1 MKVIKSIIKK
11 THIFAAMLLV
21 FITVL
26 MVAPL
31 GFGWFFDGASSDAE
45 VSGAII
51 GSYFESGDGL
61 TEETAYE
68 IARPVQMYYFAWLQ
82 NLGFFNREDENGN
95 IQQVYF
101 KLSDKFDPTNKTISL
116 KKNEG
121 KSDDY
126 EYKIPAIGT
135 VQYPFVGKLNG
146 NGITLTN
153 VTVDNKLTEL
163 TDVPLEAETN
173 DYIIKSGLQVI
184 GLFGVVGS
192 VGNELEGKYD
202 TQINSISNMHLD
214 NVEIKTTTP
223 QDSASLIGI
232 VAGYVNGTI
241 TGVTVNNSKITIA
254 SGITKLSDNKYENTS
269 NYSIVGYCE
278 NEYIDKTDIEVKEMA
293 DPKFSY
299 TAFNAVNAGDEWGG
313 SINMLDMFTRVQKI
327 MSTASDYR
335 KTVTVDGTQ
344 YRTYFDANNPLGGSY
359 TFRSSVNNNGTTYYN
374 TSYTYLYGKTF
385 TTSNVIVFK
394 NSDGQYMT
402 INQSDEFSTTTSYSD
417 AAKWLYTVVNE
428 DDKTYYLSCSL
439 NNKTYYLI
447 NNNGSL
453 GLTTTAADRT
463 IWVYD
468 SGNNELYSPQNV
480 YLGITNTE
488 WNLSVANANLE
499 VRFIPNGY
507 ITINDGTN
515 YLYAAYNSTTT
526 GTISNSTTN
535 NATVRWYPEEAQNG
549 NYYYQN
555 VVRGGTTYK
564 YYLYVNGTTLSLST
578 NNKTSFEYDGYKL
591 YYNNG
596 NYRYFIT
603 YNGSWGLRRLNV
615 STYTLQDYQNI
626 LINGTTLVNVNNNSQ
641 FDIIESDRTG
651 EYYIKSHN
659 NATYLY
665 AERTISRYYGNDSS
679 LAISATQYD
688 NYSDTSGSG
697 YYSISTYRDSHFK
710 IDANGNYYAT
720 VNGTR
725 MYISG
730 ASAVSTTAP
739 TSTITIIGSTK
750 ITDGTNYLRLNRQNN
765 GPTSITNATNST
777 NTGTTWYLIAY
788 NDGYRLSTVNT
799 NTYYLTFNETALGYT
814 TTPGSATTFYYEDG
828 YIYTIR
834 NNNRYYINYG
844 TDWNCN
850 RINIADNLY
859 YAINCG
865 SNYLTNSNTSL
876 SNTTD
881 INNASAWYQEYNNN
895 QIKIYTLIDSTKYY
909 LTNSA
914 IQNNILGNN
923 ISSTLSLTANV
934 NDSSVFYN
942 DGYKHYI
949 ITPIYVDYKT
959 SWKLYTT
966 ENKDIFYQTTLRNYN
981 NNNGLVDTYF
991 PLNAQSS
998 NPFSTNTKNTGYV
1011 ISGSNFASKP
1021 GDIRVSKYSMS
1032 DISVALGGSKTYTAS
1047 KLEIVTRTANT
1058 NGYARVKDDYNA
1070 SNDIKNNYDYNTTLR
1085 NYSEYSYDSTQLNF
1099 QSYKDARNSLNSL
1112 FSGENNKGASDIY
1125 GLHFMDASIDV
1136 ANYIVAP
1143 KALINGKTYTDYQM
1157 PNDAIDFTLKEQGFI
1172 TFFAGSYFPGNNSFF
1187 SLHRIFRNDDSNK
1200 TLKEIKEIK
1209 EIRSI
1214 GNVGFEKYFYV
1225 YSDGTCSEII
1235 GDDGEVVLD
1244 NGNPTYYTAN
1254 QGKLVFDTDWIS
1266 KPDEVVE
1273 YAAYYFEFPALAGEY
1288 ALGSVPGRTGAY
1300 LMYLDIA
1307 GGNQELQRDETCE
1320 VEITTTSSYEYPKG
1334 VMFGNKTDA
1343 FDNADSITVALQSGF
1358 NGTMTYTRNGDNV
1371 TYSNGGSGDI
1381 ASTALNY
1388 ANPALTVKS
1397 NNVDATLVAKN
1408 QEIITKERLTFYD
1421 YNTGT
1426 KQFFKI
1432 VIDTVDTETK
1442 TNNVT
1447 QSKTRKVTVN
1457 RYDGGYKSSED
1468 QVAQYSETP
1477 KETIEINYT
1486 YTNSNWV
1493 INSTDSEK
1501 LASLYE
1507 IVPVCQEALK
1517 TDQNSN
1523 GKSYAIKN
1531 DGKFYFNPAHDIDT
1545 SNIIAMYQYIKP
1557 ANAQVTTNFV
1567 FSYKADEPQ
1576 EVDGVYSKNIL
1587 NEGYVITITSSAALK
1602 VTAWLPNAL
1611 PSVWNGTDP
1620 SKIKVNNTELT
1631 TTKQEINVT
1640 GA

>member
-82 NLGFFNREDENGN
+82 NLGFFNREDGNGN

-269 NYSIVGYCE
+269 NYSIIGYCE
-278 NEYIDKTDIEVKEMA
+278 DEYIDKTDIEVKEMA

-313 SINMLDMFTRVQKI
+313 SINMKDMYDRLVAI
-327 MSTASDYR
+327 LN
-335 KTVTVDGTQ
+335 TVNENSKFNM
-344 YRTYFDANNPLGGSY
+344 YF
-359 TFRSSVNNNGTTYYN
+359 NGTTYPFRTYYNASNPAAGSYSYYDRYGN
-374 TSYTYLYGKTF
+374 TSSFMYMFGKTF
-385 TTSNVIVFK
+385 TTSDVIVFK

-417 AAKWLYTVVNE
+417 AAKWVYTVVNE
-428 DDKTYYLSCSL
+428 ADKTYYLSCSL
-439 NNKTYYLI
+439 NDKTYYLI

-453 GLTTTAADRT
+453 SLTNTAANRT
-463 IWVYD
+463 IWVYN
-468 SGNNELYSPQNV
+468 NNELYSPQNV
-480 YLGITNTE
+480 YLGITDTE
-488 WNLSVANANLE
+488 WNLSVTNANLE
-499 VRFIPNGY
+499 VQFIPKGY
-507 ITINDGTN
+507 NITINDGTN
-515 YLYAAYNSTTT
+515 YLYATYNNTTT
-526 GTISNSTTN
+526 GTIRNSTINDT
-535 NATVRWYPEEAQNG
+535 TVIWYPEEAQNG

-578 NNKTSFEYDGYKL
+578 TNKTSFEYDGYKL
-591 YYNNG
+591 YYNSG
-596 NYRYFIT
+596 DYRYFIT
-603 YNGSWGLRRLNV
+603 YNGSWGLRRLDV
-615 STYTLQDYQNI
+615 STAYYCQSI
-626 LINGTTLVNVNNNSQ
+626 LIDGSTLVNVNNNSQ
-641 FDIIESDRTG
+641 FDIIESDRND
-651 EYYIKSHN
+651 EYYIKFHSSN
-659 NATYLY
+659 TYLY
-665 AERTISRYYGNDSS
+665 AERRSNSTTYTLSS
-679 LAISATQYD
+679 ATTQYD
-688 NYSDTSGSG
+688 NYSSRQG
-697 YYSISTYRDSHFK
+697 YYGNYYYIYRDSHFK
-710 IDANGNYYAT
+710 IDENGNYYAT

-725 MYISG
+725 LYISG
-730 ASAVSTTAP
+730 ASSVSTTAP
-739 TSTITIIGSTK
+739 TSTITQRIIASTK
-750 ITDGTNYLRLNRQNN
+750 ITDGTNYLRLYRKNN
-765 GPTSITNATNST
+765 KDISITNTTTST
-777 NTGTTWYLIAY
+777 DTGTTWDLIAY
-788 NDGYRLSTVNT
+788 NDGYRLSTVST
-799 NTYYLTFNETALGYT
+799 NTYYLTFNGTTLTLGNT
-814 TTPGSATTFYYEDG
+814 TNANNATTFYYEDG

-844 TDWNCN
+844 TAWNCN
-850 RINIADNLY
+850 RINVEDILY

-865 SNYLTNSNTSL
+865 SNYLTNSNTTL

-895 QIKIYTLIDSTKYY
+895 QIKIYTLIGSTKYY
-909 LTNSA
+909 LTNSD

-923 ISSTLSLTANV
+923 ISSTLSLTNNV
-934 NDSSVFYN
+934 SNSTVFYN
-942 DGYKHYI
+942 DGYKYYI
-949 ITPIYVDYKT
+949 ITHIYVDYKT
-959 SWKLYTT
+959 SWNLYTT
-966 ENKDIFYQTTLRNYN
+966 ENKDIFYQTTLRNYVN
-981 NNNGLVDTYF
+981 NRLVDTYF

-1011 ISGSNFASKP
+1011 ISGSNYASQP

-1032 DISVALGGSKTYTAS
+1032 DISVALGGSETYTAS

-1099 QSYKDARNSLNSL
+1099 QSYKDARNSLNTL
-1112 FSGENNKGASDIY
+1112 FSGENNNGASDIY

-1143 KALINGKTYTDYQM
+1143 EVLINSKTYYNYQM
-1157 PNDAIDFTLKEQGFI
+1157 PTDAIDFTLKEQGFI
-1172 TFFAGSYFPGNNSFF
+1172 TFFAGSYFSGNNSFF

-1235 GDDGEVVLD
+1235 GDDGEVVLE

-1254 QGKLVFDTDWIS
+1254 QGNLVFDTEWI
-1266 KPDEVVE
+1266 KYPTIIENAV
-1273 YAAYYFEFPALAGEY
+1273 YYFEFPALAGEY
-1288 ALGSVPGRTGAY
+1288 ALGSVPDTTGAY

-1334 VMFGNKTDA
+1334 VMFGNKTDE
-1343 FDNADSITVALQSGF
+1343 FDNADSIAVALQSGF
-1358 NGTMTYTRNGDNV
+1358 NGTMTYNRDGDNV

-1493 INSTDSEK
+1493 INSADSGK
-1501 LASLYE
+1501 LSSLYE

-1557 ANAQVTTNFV
+1557 ANAEVTTNFV